1 MTPCVTDAGMKAVA
15 NLNKLSLLDLANTNV
30 SDAGAREL
38 TALPQL
44 GKLHLSFTQV
54 SKGGFAD
61 LKKALPNCG
70 IVHNTAK

>member
-1 MTPCVTDAGMKAVA
+1 MKAVA

-44 GKLHLSFTQV
+44 GKLHLSFTRSCV
-54 SKGGFAD
+54 LYAHPE
-61 LKKALPNCG
+61 A
-70 IVHNTAK
+70 A